1 MNGQLVELANLP
13 SRGYSYPKDIEIYV
27 KPLKI
32 KEQID
37 MDRYGISSA
46 EYFRMVLDG
55 ITIQGN
61 FNKENLLHS
70 DVQFLDIVRRL
81 FSFDTK
87 EEIILKDCVCKNPEC
102 KCKFDYKFKVA
113 DLTFTDFNEDIFGK
127 HFKFNEGDEEEELEI
142 VVSPITTAEFMK
154 MSKEFKTLKDKK
166 TALSTMYTEYICAC
180 TREVV
185 ERNFRDLK
193 DRNSFLKSY
202 IGDLY
207 LAKDKKTC
215 RQIVDETLVKLKPF
229 KVICEDCGEETEV
242 EVTPSSNFQQ

>member
-1 MNGQLVELANLP
+1 MNGQLIELANLP
-13 SRGYSYPKDIEIYV
+13 SRGYPYPKDIEIYV
-27 KPLKI
+27 RPLKI

-61 FNKENLLHS
+61 FDKNNLLHS

-87 EEIILKDCVCKNPEC
+87 EEIILKDCECANPDC
-102 KCKFDYKFKVA
+102 KCKFDYKFKIS
-113 DLTFTDFNEDIFGK
+113 DLSFTDFNEDIFNK
-127 HFKFNEGDEEEELEI
+127 HFIFNEGDDEELEI

-154 MSKEFKTLKDKK
+154 MSKEFKSFKDKK
-166 TALSTMYTEYICAC
+166 TALSSMYTEYICAC

-185 ERNFRDLK
+185 GKTFRDLK
-193 DRNSFLKSY
+193 DRNSFLKGY

-207 LAKDKKTC
+207 LAKDKKVC
-215 RQIVDETLVKLKPF
+215 RQIVDETLVKLNPF
-229 KVICEDCGEETEV
+229 KYTCEECEEETEV
-242 EVTPSSNFQQ
+242 EVTPTSNFQQ